1 MLRRKL
7 RNWHGLCSAPF
18 TSSGYRSSM
27 FSSPPHHRFMHLIFI
42 SYLCF
47 SLAYT
52 CALLWQ
58 IAQETQADKMDRER
72 ASLVLHHFSDMVS
85 KQLHLPK
92 LELTKLLDAKIRQ
105 QNESGTKPGS
115 NTGTAFTSI
124 SDIGPENRGAAIAEK
139 ACAAGSSSADIL
151 ECIQD
156 VITRTPAEMLKA
168 SVLDLLRSMY
178 VFLSALTLSL
188 RRDCCNRLYLIA
200 YREIRNDKS
209 SGGGAAGFDDI
220 EEETSE
226 AADSVTSAGVC
237 GSHAEAKEELVASN
251 LLIEKDEIELERLLG
266 HNTAGMAYEAKWQ
279 GAEVLVKMPNTS
291 LTELESWRSEVRTLS
306 VLHHPN
312 VVSLLGVVFA
322 PPTYCLVLEA
332 FEATTVRTALD
343 TATPPGFFWTV
354 AKAAAKVVAYLH
366 HKDILHRDLTTTSLL
381 INEEGVVKLTDFGL
395 AVKLLPGAKCAPGFR
410 TSTFRYMA
418 PEIVRRQ
425 NCTKEAEVYTFG
437 LILSELITHNVPFAK
452 HEMSDFASAVV
463 LYGRRPYLPVDT
475 PKRLAELIHKCWNH
489 IPGRRPKIEALK
501 KDLSELHASLTEV
514 ELFWL
519 DDANGHPLACNT
531 STSAHDDFTGR
542 FAGLM

>member
-156 VITRTPAEMLKA
+156 VITR
-168 SVLDLLRSMY
+168 
-178 VFLSALTLSL
+178 
-188 RRDCCNRLYLIA
+188 
-200 YREIRNDKS
+200 
-209 SGGGAAGFDDI
+209 
-220 EEETSE
+220 
-226 AADSVTSAGVC
+226 
-237 GSHAEAKEELVASN
+237 
-251 LLIEKDEIELERLLG
+251 
-266 HNTAGMAYEAKWQ
+266 
-279 GAEVLVKMPNTS
+279 
-291 LTELESWRSEVRTLS
+291 
-306 VLHHPN
+306 
-312 VVSLLGVVFA
+312 VS
-322 PPTYCLVLEA
+322 
-332 FEATTVRTALD
+332 
-343 TATPPGFFWTV
+343 
-354 AKAAAKVVAYLH
+354 
-366 HKDILHRDLTTTSLL
+366 
-381 INEEGVVKLTDFGL
+381 
-395 AVKLLPGAKCAPGFR
+395 
-410 TSTFRYMA
+410 
-418 PEIVRRQ
+418 
-425 NCTKEAEVYTFG
+425 
-437 LILSELITHNVPFAK
+437 
-452 HEMSDFASAVV
+452 
-463 LYGRRPYLPVDT
+463 
-475 PKRLAELIHKCWNH
+475 
-489 IPGRRPKIEALK
+489 
-501 KDLSELHASLTEV
+501 
-514 ELFWL
+514 
-519 DDANGHPLACNT
+519 
-531 STSAHDDFTGR
+531 
-542 FAGLM
+542 